1 MLVSVPA
8 SQYWSDS
15 RYARRSCA
23 PPGMN
28 LSSFGIM
35 RSTCICR
42 SPLERPS
49 FFLPP
54 RSFRS
59 SVIGDQGLAV
69 VVVGHREASQPRQL
83 HQLRGAERAED
94 RAVARLVLAQ
104 HRQDLRRHLLHEDL
118 CHGHEVGGAQVGPAA
133 LRGGGVGAP
142 VGGDVQPQVESRQ
155 VTREVTPGARKG
167 VGQVRIER
175 HQHHADASPAP

>member
-8 SQYWSDS
+8 SQYCSDS

-23 PPGMN
+23 PPGTN

-35 RSTCICR
+35 RRTCICR

-49 FFLPP
+49 FFPPP

-59 SVIGDQGLAV
+59 SVIGDQGLRLSSAIEK
-69 VVVGHREASQPRQL
+69 RAQARQL

-94 RAVARLVLAQ
+94 RAVARLMFAQ
-104 HRQDLRRHLLHEDL
+104 HRQDLRRHLFHEDL
-118 CHGHEVGGAQVGPAA
+118 CHRHEVGRAQVRPAA
-133 LRGGGVGAP
+133 LRRRGISGP
-142 VGGDVQPQVESRQ
+142 VGGDVQAQVESRQ
-155 VTREVTPGARKG
+155 VTR
-167 VGQVRIER
+167 Q
-175 HQHHADASPAP
+175 